1 MAENPLRNPNREVQI
16 KRNQNDLKQSITLF
30 DIDTAIIGYLYDV
43 VLPTLDDNGQSVKMP
58 VVYGNSERWESA
70 RLNGYLRDQKGKIQ
84 LPIFMIRRSGVAKND
99 SMPILNRHV
108 SYQAVTKWS
117 KENRY
122 SRFNLLTGA
131 QPRYEIYNITV
142 PDYVEVTY
150 ECMGWA
156 AYTEQVNEIVESL
169 NWASDE
175 YWGDKTK
182 YKFMST
188 ITDYNIINEL
198 DEGNQRINRVE
209 CSINVKAYLL
219 PERFDGEE
227 TTKKSF
233 GVRRVILTTEVDLTA
248 NGRMESQLVNPSQY
262 NANKDVV
269 DYLALNTTYT
279 EAATSNGQTNFTVNG
294 IKLITAPP
302 LLTETVINTLTV
314 NSVGYEVGIYKNA
327 TKLIQDTH
335 FTATYVNNVLSLT
348 FIGGT
353 NYNTTDNLVITG
365 KFITL

>member
-1 MAENPLRNPNREVQI
+1 MAENPLRNPNRESQI
-16 KRNQNDLKQSITLF
+16 KREQNDLKQSVSLY
-30 DIDTAIIGYLYDV
+30 DVDAAIIGYLSDV
-43 VLPTLDDNGQSVKMP
+43 VLPTLDDNGIATKIP
-58 VVYGNSERWESA
+58 VVYGNSERWEGA
-70 RLNGYLRDQKGKIQ
+70 RRNGHYRDQKGKIQ

-99 SMPILNRHV
+99 AIPVLNRHV
-108 SYQAVTKWS
+108 SYQGVTKWS
-117 KENRY
+117 KDNRY
-122 SRFNLLTGA
+122 SRFNLLTGT
-131 QPRYEIYNITV
+131 QPRYEVYNITV

-156 AYTEQVNEIVESL
+156 AYTEQVNKIVESL

-188 ITDYNIINEL
+188 IADYNVINEL

-209 CSINVKAYLL
+209 CTINVKAYLL

-227 TTKKSF
+227 TTKKGF
-233 GVRRVILTTEVDLTA
+233 GIRRVVLTTETDLTA
-248 NGRMESQLVNPSQY
+248 NGRMETSLNNPLSY

-279 EAATSNGQTNFTVNG
+279 EAASTNGQTNFTING
-294 IKLITAPP
+294 TKLITAPA
-302 LLTETVINTLTV
+302 LLAGSVTNTLTI
-314 NSVGYEVGIYKNA
+314 NTVGYEIAVYKNS
-327 TKLIQDTH
+327 TKLTQGTN
-335 FTATYVNNVLSLT
+335 FTATYSNNTLSLV

-353 NYNTTDNLVITG
+353 SYDTSDNLIITG

>member
-1 MAENPLRNPNREVQI
+1 MAENPLKNPNREAQI
-16 KRNQNDLKQSITLF
+16 KREQADLKQSVTLY
-30 DIDTAIIGYLYDV
+30 DIDAAIISYLSDV
-43 VLPTLDDNGQSVKMP
+43 VLPTLDDNGQSVKIP
-58 VVYGNSERWESA
+58 VVYGNSERWEGA
-70 RLNGYLRDQKGKIQ
+70 RLNGIYRDKKGKIQ

-99 SMPILNRHV
+99 AIPVLNRHV
-108 SYQAVTKWS
+108 SYQGVTKWS
-117 KENRY
+117 KDNRY

-131 QPRYEIYNITV
+131 QPKYEVYNITV

-156 AYTEQVNEIVESL
+156 GYTEQINKIVESL

-209 CSINVKAYLL
+209 CTINVKAYLL
-219 PERFDGEE
+219 PEKFDGEE
-227 TTKKSF
+227 TTRKGF
-233 GVRRVILTTEVDLTA
+233 GVRRTIFTTETDLTA
-248 NGRMESQLVNPSQY
+248 NGRMETSLVNPLAY
-262 NANKDVV
+262 NSNKDVV
-269 DYLALNTTYT
+269 DYLALSGTYT
-279 EAATSNGQTNFTVNG
+279 QAAVSNGQTTFTINS

-302 LLTETVINTLTV
+302 LLTGTVTNTLTV
-314 NSVGYEVGIYKNA
+314 NSIGYEVSIYKNA
-327 TKLIQDTH
+327 TKLTQSTH
-335 FTATYVNNVLSLT
+335 FTATYTNNSLVLT

-353 NYNTTDNLVITG
+353 TYDTTDNLVITG